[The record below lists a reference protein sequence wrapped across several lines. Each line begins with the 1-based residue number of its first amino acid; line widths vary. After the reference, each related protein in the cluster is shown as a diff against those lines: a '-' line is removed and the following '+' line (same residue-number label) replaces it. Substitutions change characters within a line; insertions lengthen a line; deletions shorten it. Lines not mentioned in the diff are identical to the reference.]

1 MGKYNGRGN
10 ADETNG
16 DGIQSGAGTVI
27 PDNYPS
33 IESLLTMA
41 KECSGKFVEGGEY
54 GNEYA
59 VWMPD
64 EELSGYENQA
74 AYYYF
79 IWRMLHLILTDLTN
93 HPMMKLFFV

>member
-1 MGKYNGRGN
+1 
-10 ADETNG
+10 
-16 DGIQSGAGTVI
+16 
-27 PDNYPS
+27 
-33 IESLLTMA
+33 MA

-79 IWRMLHLILTDLTN
+79 ILEDAASNPYGLDKSSNDEAI
-93 HPMMKLFFV
+93 FV